1 MYNARE
7 RQWQTVPGGHELDDK
22 HAEQLVRAINE
33 LNKNL
38 GSIKNHI
45 ERIDMSLNSINAEM
59 KNKRK
64 PPMEI

>member
-1 MYNARE
+1 M
-7 RQWQTVPGGHELDDK
+7 DDK
-22 HAEQLVRAINE
+22 RADHLIRVIND

-38 GSIKNHI
+38 SAIKTHI
-45 ERIDMSLNSINAEM
+45 EGIDRSLNSINADM